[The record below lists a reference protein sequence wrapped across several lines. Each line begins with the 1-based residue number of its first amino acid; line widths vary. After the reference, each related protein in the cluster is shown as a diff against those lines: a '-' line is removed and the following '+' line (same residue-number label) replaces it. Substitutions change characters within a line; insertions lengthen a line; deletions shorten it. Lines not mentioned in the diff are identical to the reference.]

1 MKQKSLSTRL
11 SIWIVLFA
19 GLIFIAALGVFFN
32 ESRKAVRLEAIQHA
46 TQSLDNTVQRV
57 TNILTQVKVAT
68 DNTDWLVKRHLDAPD
83 SMFVYSRRILENN
96 PILNGCSVAF
106 EPFFFKDR
114 GLYFSAYSLNT
125 NGLIQTIQ
133 EGNDYYQ
140 YFSMDW
146 YQLPKLLDHPCWTEP
161 FSDFNPQGISS
172 PDMIISYCKPLKDE
186 NDVFLEPSLLIY
198 HSNGFHRP
206 YQL

>member
-11 SIWIVLFA
+11 SIWIVLLA

-106 EPFFFKDR
+106 EPFFFKDK

-140 YFSMDW
+140 YFF
-146 YQLPKLLDHPCWTEP
+146 LVFHFLLY
-161 FSDFNPQGISS
+161 I
-172 PDMIISYCKPLKDE
+172 
-186 NDVFLEPSLLIY
+186 
-198 HSNGFHRP
+198 
-206 YQL
+206 